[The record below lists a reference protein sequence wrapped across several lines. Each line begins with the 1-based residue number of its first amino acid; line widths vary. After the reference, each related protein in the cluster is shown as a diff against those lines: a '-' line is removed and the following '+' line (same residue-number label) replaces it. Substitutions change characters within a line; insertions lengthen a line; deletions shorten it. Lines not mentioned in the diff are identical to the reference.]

1 MYSSQIIWPPYL
13 PVSFHGI
20 TTIGSSGNLSFILY
34 GFIALGIYFLYLKK
48 FNYFYLTI
56 LFVSL
61 FKFYYLTFLLLPFY
75 ILGWK
80 SLKNIFLYF
89 FFFILIQY
97 FFYLKN
103 PELTIAFL
111 DIIQGNFQEDLP
123 TRFQTGTGLYS
134 IIEKIPWILLG
145 INSFDKSF
153 FAIEIN
159 LLLWLFASFTIFF
172 GVFLCLNNKKIKS
185 SSKHFL
191 FCISFGI
198 LVVNLIIP
206 RLVVYDLILTI
217 PILFYILN
225 QINFKNIFKKKIY
238 EYKLKFCFIFLS
250 LVIFDHHFPF
260 FVISFFLMILIYS
273 EINKKNYFIY

>member
-1 MYSSQIIWPPYL
+1 MKKIFKFNYNLRNLLLIIF
-13 PVSFHGI
+13 SFGG
-20 TTIGSSGNLSFILY
+20 TIFFSFISGNLSFILY

-134 IIEKIPWILLG
+134 IIEKIPWIF
-145 INSFDKSF
+145 I
-153 FAIEIN
+153 
-159 LLLWLFASFTIFF
+159 
-172 GVFLCLNNKKIKS
+172 
-185 SSKHFL
+185 
-191 FCISFGI
+191 
-198 LVVNLIIP
+198 
-206 RLVVYDLILTI
+206 R
-217 PILFYILN
+217 
-225 QINFKNIFKKKIY
+225 
-238 EYKLKFCFIFLS
+238 YK
-250 LVIFDHHFPF
+250 
-260 FVISFFLMILIYS
+260 
-273 EINKKNYFIY
+273 